1 MVVSYVEMSHG
12 KSSHVEPHETH
23 GFYTHFGPVARLQAQ
38 ELHALRQQLQ
48 VGLVDVDGRSTYQDG
63 AP

>member
-1 MVVSYVEMSHG
+1 MNLM
-12 KSSHVEPHETH
+12 KPMDFTH
-23 GFYTHFGPVARLQAQ
+23 TGPVARLQTQ
-38 ELHALRQQLQ
+38 ELHALLQQLQ